1 MYSSQKSGCRE
12 KQRIKVSLPAR
23 LRTVETAGEV
33 LEMVGE
39 VENVSS
45 GGLYLRL
52 PRSLVQNTKVNVV
65 FRLPHG
71 SDEATPAPGVALLG
85 TVLRTDELPDGS
97 CGIALTFRR
106 HRVLQGVQPR
116 VPSKE

>member
-1 MYSSQKSGCRE
+1 MLSSQKSAGRD
-12 KQRIKVSLPAR
+12 KPRIKVSFPAR

-33 LEMVGE
+33 LEMDGQ

-52 PRSLVQNTKVNVV
+52 PRSLGQTTKVNVV
-65 FRLPHG
+65 FRFSHG
-71 SDEATPAPGVALLG
+71 SDEPTPAPRVAVRG

-97 CGIALTFRR
+97 CGIALAFRR
-106 HRVLQGVQPR
+106 Y
-116 VPSKE
+116 KFF